1 MKKTVRFF
9 AMAAIA
15 LGMTLAVGC
24 DKDNTDDGNG
34 GGNNGGNTEN
44 LPTTI
49 DENFNNGFPAGWTAI
64 DADGDGQNWILAS
77 QSWFAT
83 NGNGGSDL
91 GIDGSDCICSASFIN
106 GIGALTTDQY
116 LVLPKLFIPNEG
128 RTLTY
133 QVTNFQ
139 AQYPD
144 QYSVVVGTL
153 ADGTFTITGT
163 LQEPERVSTGIN
175 DQSGYT
181 ARSISLDA
189 YKGQSIYIAFRHND
203 TDAYWLFLDD
213 VKVQ

>member
-1 MKKTVRFF
+1 MKKVVRFF
-9 AMAAIA
+9 AIAAIA
-15 LGMTLAVGC
+15 FGMTMAVGC
-24 DKDNTDDGNG
+24 DKDNTDDNGGNG
-34 GGNNGGNTEN
+34 GNGGNSEN

-49 DENFNNGFPAGWTAI
+49 DENFNNGFPAGWTAV
-64 DADGDGQNWILAS
+64 DADGDGHNWVLDS

-83 NGNGGSDL
+83 SGTGSEL
-91 GIDGSDCICSASFIN
+91 HGTDGSDCMASASFIN
-106 GIGALTTDQY
+106 GTGALNTDQY

-153 ADGTFTITGT
+153 ENGTFTITGT
-163 LQEPERVSTGIN
+163 LQAPERVGTGIN
-175 DQSGYT
+175 EQTGYT
-181 ARSISLDA
+181 SRSISLEA

-203 TDAYWLFLDD
+203 TDAYWMFIDD